1 MQKYNWNYPTTMW
14 VGENRINDIAIA
26 CKSLGITKPLLVT
39 DKGLVDSDIVKNT
52 LSILKIQNINTKLY
66 SNVVGNPTGK
76 NVNEGVESFKKNNCN
91 GVIAFGGGSGLDVGK
106 AVAFMSGQTLP
117 IWDFEDKGDNWTKA
131 NSDKIAP
138 IIAVPTTAGTGSET
152 GRASVILNEETGV
165 KNIIFH
171 PKFLPSIVILDPV
184 LTIGLSPKLTAAT
197 GMDALAHNLEAYCAP
212 NYHPMADGIALEG
225 MKLIN
230 KWLLKAVNN
239 GSNIEARMNMI
250 TAASMGSTAFQK
262 GLGAIHS
269 LSHPVN
275 ALNNVHHGLSNAIFM
290 PYVLTFNKDVIEDKI
305 IKICD
310 YLEFKDRSFDGFINW
325 ILELRKKLNIP
336 HKLSDVIDEKDF
348 ELDRLSKMA
357 LNDPSTGGNPKKLT
371 EADMKLMY
379 QHSMSGIL
387 FND

>member
-76 NVNEGVESFKKNNCN
+76 NVNEGVKSFKKNNCN

-106 AVAFMSGQTLP
+106 AVAFMSAQTLP
-117 IWDFEDKGDNWTKA
+117 IWDFEDIGDNWTKA

-152 GRASVILNEETGV
+152 GRASVILNEKTGV

-184 LTIGLSPKLTAAT
+184 LTIGLPPKLTAAT
-197 GMDALAHNLEAYCAP
+197 GMDALAHNLEAYCAHG
-212 NYHPMADGIALEG
+212 YHPMADGIALEG

-230 KWLLKAVNN
+230 KWLIKAVNN
-239 GSNIEARMNMI
+239 GSNLEARMNMI

-275 ALNNVHHGLSNAIFM
+275 ALNNIHHGLSNAIFM
-290 PYVLTFNKDVIEDKI
+290 PYVLTFNKDVIKDKI

-325 ILELRKKLNIP
+325 ILDLRKKLNIP

-357 LNDPSTGGNPKKLT
+357 LNDPSTAGNPKKLT